1 MLQEN
6 FSVQLSLA
14 AGKGKAKARGEA
26 AREALTDLSVISLM
40 ARVEYAS
47 SCLIDEQQT
56 AMTALKQFE
65 TSLPII
71 ISMRGA
77 LLITLTVSR
86 IKTYRT
92 QQLTFTK

>member
-14 AGKGKAKARGEA
+14 TGKGKSKARGEA

-40 ARVEYAS
+40 ARAEYAS

-56 AMTALKQFE
+56 AMTSSEAIRNFIANNHLNE
-65 TSLPII
+65 EC
-71 ISMRGA
+71 
-77 LLITLTVSR
+77 TLDHLNSVPNKNLQDT
-86 IKTYRT
+86 TAD
-92 QQLTFTK
+92 F

>member
-71 ISMRGA
+71 I
-77 LLITLTVSR
+77 LITLTVSR